1 MKSPSK
7 RSEPAPA
14 APLRLGWVQLL
25 AACALGLSLFL
36 LYGSLS
42 GDKLPGCGL
51 ESGCGAVLHS
61 KWSKLFGLPVSLPAL
76 LLYVG
81 ILAATFVVP
90 GWPEAKRPVGW
101 QFLTAAAAA
110 LIGAALWFIGLQFF
124 VIHAICP
131 FCMAAHSCGLIIGT
145 LLFWKAPKGK
155 TPACLAGPAWL
166 GWVGTV
172 LLAGAQ
178 IVYQP
183 KTYDVLGVASQNGSA
198 TNAVLSTTQTN
209 RTITLHDGVFTLSLK
224 DLPVMGSPN
233 APYVIVHLFDYS
245 CQHCRQLHPI
255 LTRVVKEL
263 TNQLAIVC
271 LPVPLATNCNWL
283 LKRPIMDHI
292 NACDYAYD
300 GLALWR
306 ANPGKLHEFDD
317 WIFKPGR
324 PLPPADTRL
333 EAQRLAGT
341 NEFTA
346 ALKDPWIKEQITTN
360 IRLYE
365 TNYVRY
371 RRSQLPQLM
380 IGTNIVSGVIRQNDL
395 YRLLSTQF
403 PIHIPPGATNPAA
416 AGDGGH

>member
-1 MKSPSK
+1 M
-7 RSEPAPA
+7 RW
-14 APLRLGWVQLL
+14 GWVRLL

-36 LYGSLS
+36 LWGSLS

-76 LLYVG
+76 LLYLG
-81 ILAATFVVP
+81 ILAATFVLP
-90 GWPEAKRPVGW
+90 RLPEEKRRAGW
-101 QFLTAAAAA
+101 QLLTAAAAA

-131 FCMAAHSCGLIIGT
+131 FCMTAHTCGLILGT
-145 LLFWKAPKGK
+145 LLFWQAPKGK
-155 TPACLAGPAWL
+155 TPACLAGPAWA
-166 GWVGTV
+166 GWMGTV
-172 LLAGAQ
+172 LLAAGQ

-183 KTYDVLGVASQNGSA
+183 KTYEVLGVAAENGQG
-198 TNAVLSTTQTN
+198 TNTVLSTTKTN
-209 RTITLHDGVFTLSLK
+209 RTLTLHDGVFTLSFK
-224 DLPVMGSPN
+224 DLPLMGSPD

-255 LTRVVKEL
+255 LARAVKEL

-283 LKRPIMDHI
+283 LKRPIPDHI

-306 ANPGKLHEFDD
+306 ANPGKIHEFDD
-317 WIFKPGR
+317 WIFKPAR
-324 PLPPADTRL
+324 PLPPADTRR

-341 NEFTA
+341 NEFAA
-346 ALKDPWIKEQITTN
+346 ALKDPWIKEQITTD

-380 IGTNIVSGVIRQNDL
+380 IGTNIVSGVIKPNDL
-395 YRLLSTQF
+395 YRLLAAQF
-403 PIHIPPGATNPAA
+403 PIIIPPGANNPAA
-416 AGDGGH
+416 ANEPGH

>member
-14 APLRLGWVQLL
+14 APLKLGWVRLL

-42 GDKLPGCGL
+42 GESLPGCGL
-51 ESGCGAVLHS
+51 ESGCGTVLHS
-61 KWSKLFGLPVSLPAL
+61 KWSKLLGLPVSLPAL
-76 LLYVG
+76 LLYIGV
-81 ILAATFVVP
+81 LAAAFAMP
-90 GWPEAKRPVGW
+90 HLPEGKRALAWRG
-101 QFLTAAAAA
+101 LTAAAAA

-131 FCMAAHSCGLIIGT
+131 FCMAAHTCGLIIGT
-145 LLFWKAPKGK
+145 LLFWQAPKGK
-155 TPACLAGPAWL
+155 TPACLAGPAWA
-166 GWVGTV
+166 GWVGAVV
-172 LLAGAQ
+172 LAVAQ
-178 IVYQP
+178 IIYQP
-183 KTYDVLGVASQNGSA
+183 KTYDVLGVTAVNGQA

-209 RTITLHDGVFTLSLK
+209 RTITLHDGIFTLSLK

-233 APYVIVHLFDYS
+233 APHVIVHLFDYS

-263 TNQLAIVC
+263 TNQLAIIC

-317 WIFKPGR
+317 WIFKPAR
-324 PLPPADTRL
+324 PVPPFDTRL

-341 NEFTA
+341 NEFAA

-360 IRLYE
+360 IRIYE

-403 PIHIPPGATNPAA
+403 PIRIPPGATNPAA
-416 AGDGGH
+416 ANEAGH